1 MLSPCATKSKTE
13 KQTRI
18 HDMEEVKKS
27 EAAAAAQAVDSQAP
41 ATMVHTDYVTARHV
55 PLPRNLKA
63 IMKEAIDI
71 AELSGELFFY
81 RWETSSTSHKTG
93 EVKKGFVIGH
103 SVKLTNEA
111 VRIFGNCVIHQKP
124 VIQTPNAWIFTTAFI
139 DLQTGF
145 TRERQFRMDK
155 QWPVHGR
162 MDKFRKDDIRFQIGQ
177 SKSDRN
183 VVLNSLP
190 QIILE
195 RMLETAINS
204 VRKQIEFKIKNVYG
218 GDTQKLIDEL
228 LKAFTSY
235 AIDQELIEKKIGL
248 KRNKW
253 DVNTLVMLTG
263 DVKALKGGNE
273 TKETLYSLDE
283 TDDPHGGPKSEPD
296 KPGLS
301 TEQMSPGDVDKH
313 QGYDPP
319 NKPESAM
326 DEPNT
331 ETIADLIERGKNVLV
346 TVATEEMATIFATD
360 LEAGDAFLRD
370 CLKKKVLKDEI
381 LDNNNA
387 GQLAQFIVL
396 MRKQKPAG
404 KEGEQVKAG
413 F

>member
-1 MLSPCATKSKTE
+1 
-13 KQTRI
+13 
-18 HDMEEVKKS
+18 MEEVRKQP
-27 EAAAAAQAVDSQAP
+27 EATAAAPTVDRKAP
-41 ATMVHTDYVTARHV
+41 VTTVQTEYVTAQHV
-55 PLPRNLKA
+55 PLPRDIKA

-81 RWETSSTSHKTG
+81 RWETSSTDHKTG
-93 EVKKGFVIGH
+93 KVKKGFLIGH

-124 VIQTPNAWIFTTAFI
+124 VVQTPSAWIFTTAFI

-183 VVLNSLP
+183 VVMNSLP

-204 VRKQIEFKIKNVYG
+204 VREQIEFKIKSVYG
-218 GDTQKLIDEL
+218 GDIQKAIDEL
-228 LKAFTSY
+228 LKAFVPY
-235 AIDQELIEKKIGL
+235 AISQELIEKKLGL
-248 KRNKW
+248 KRDKW
-253 DVNTLVMLTG
+253 DINTLVMLTG

-273 TKETLYSLDE
+273 TKDTLYSLDE
-283 TDDPHGGPKSEPD
+283 TDDPHGGAKSETD

-301 TEQMSPGDVDKH
+301 TEQMSPGDAAKH
-313 QGYDPP
+313 QGHEPP
-319 NKPESAM
+319 EKPETARG
-326 DEPNT
+326 
-331 ETIADLIERGKNVLV
+331 ETGDTLEVLLKLQKGELITRALGELATTFAD
-346 TVATEEMATIFATD
+346 TP
-360 LEAGDAFLRD
+360 LEADKFLAQIVEQKRLNDAD
-370 CLKKKVLKDEI
+370 IGSDK
-381 LDNNNA
+381 NNK
-387 GQLAQFIVL
+387 GQLANLIIDLQD
-396 MRKQKPAG
+396 RQAKST
-404 KEGEQVKAG
+404 GEVKAG